1 VKALRYYE
9 RVGLV
14 RPSRASNGYRVY
26 TGADVRAVVE
36 VRALMALGLSAREA
50 EPFVA
55 CLRAPTRNSC
65 RCPSNLRILR
75 APALPHPLLHGVLHP
90 GWACANAPGGRP

>member
-1 VKALRYYE
+1 MRAGQAASAAGVSVKALRYYE

-55 CLRAPTRNSC
+55 CLRAPHAKQLQM
-65 RCPSNLRILR
+65 P
-75 APALPHPLLHGVLHP
+75 
-90 GWACANAPGGRP
+90 

>member
-1 VKALRYYE
+1 MKALRYYE

-55 CLRAPTRNSC
+55 CLRAPHAKQLQM
-65 RCPSNLRILR
+65 P
-75 APALPHPLLHGVLHP
+75 
-90 GWACANAPGGRP
+90 